1 MLDMNQKNILFM
13 RTRITGGKLKGM
25 VLTSSK
31 SETLRPTLQ
40 MVRLAICSMFG
51 NDKFN
56 NIHMLDLYSGTGI
69 LGLEALSRGAKWV
82 DFVEK
87 NRTQCRNI
95 TSALLKFGFEN
106 KGKVYCADVERF
118 ITGIKSEYSLV
129 TIDPPYADDCWERIM
144 PMVARGKF
152 IGQDSVV
159 VAEHGRE
166 NKPNNNYGSLV
177 RTSAKKYGDSYISIY
192 SMGVTNG

>member
-1 MLDMNQKNILFM
+1 M
-13 RTRITGGKLKGM
+13 RTRITGGKLKGR

-31 SETLRPTLQ
+31 SEALRPTLQ

-69 LGLEALSRGAKWV
+69 LVLEALSRGAKWV

-95 TSALLKFGFEN
+95 TSALLKFGF
-106 KGKVYCADVERF
+106 
-118 ITGIKSEYSLV
+118 
-129 TIDPPYADDCWERIM
+129 
-144 PMVARGKF
+144 
-152 IGQDSVV
+152 
-159 VAEHGRE
+159 
-166 NKPNNNYGSLV
+166 
-177 RTSAKKYGDSYISIY
+177 
-192 SMGVTNG
+192 

>member
-1 MLDMNQKNILFM
+1 M
-13 RTRITGGKLKGM
+13 RTRITGGKLKGR

-31 SETLRPTLQ
+31 SEALRPTLQ

-87 NRTQCRNI
+87 NRNRCRNI
-95 TSALLKFGFEN
+95 TSALSKFGLED
-106 KGKVYCADVERF
+106 KGKVYCADVEKF
-118 ITGIKSEYSLV
+118 ITRLNSKYSLI
-129 TIDPPYADDCWERIM
+129 TMDPPYADDCWGKIM
-144 PMVARGKF
+144 PLVASGGF
-152 IGQDSVV
+152 IDEHSVV

-166 NKPNNNYGSLV
+166 NKPDSKYERLM
-177 RTSAKKYGDSYISIY
+177 RTSAKQYGDSYISIY

>member
-1 MLDMNQKNILFM
+1 M

-31 SETLRPTLQ
+31 SESLRPTLQ

-51 NDKFN
+51 NNKFN
-56 NIHMLDLYSGTGI
+56 NIRMLDLYSGTGV

-87 NRTQCRNI
+87 NRVRCHNI
-95 TSALLKFGFEN
+95 TAALLKFGFEG

-118 ITGIKSEYSLV
+118 ITSIKSKYSLV
-129 TIDPPYADDCWERIM
+129 TIDPPYADDCWKRIM
-144 PMVARGKF
+144 PIVEKGEF
-152 IGQDSVV
+152 IDNDSVIF
-159 VAEHGRE
+159 AEHGRQ
-166 NKPNNNYGSLV
+166 NKPDSSYGSLI
-177 RTSAKKYGDSYISIY
+177 RTTARQYGDSYLSIY

>member
-1 MLDMNQKNILFM
+1 M

-51 NDKFN
+51 NNKFN
-56 NIHMLDLYSGTGI
+56 NIRMLDLYSGTGV

-87 NRTQCRNI
+87 NRVRCRNI
-95 TSALLKFGFEN
+95 TAALLKFGFEG

-118 ITGIKSEYSLV
+118 IIGIKSKYNLV
-129 TIDPPYADDCWERIM
+129 TIDPPYADDCWKRIM
-144 PMVARGKF
+144 PVVEKGEF
-152 IGQDSVV
+152 IDNDGVIF
-159 VAEHGRE
+159 AEHGRQ
-166 NKPNNNYGSLV
+166 NKPDSNYGSLI
-177 RTSAKKYGDSYISIY
+177 RTSNRQYGDSCLSIY